1 MWLVRAIK
9 NTILG
14 TLLCLTPI
22 TAIIVLGWMV
32 HYVRTVALRR
42 IENPDQ
48 AGQTIRPAW
57 LFGPPGQGI
66 LTRLFG
72 ALIDNIWSGVATTV
86 GLALV
91 TLPFT
96 ALWIGSWWA
105 GWENSFNKGYEQSWV
120 GPTFGLTGTLVGILV
135 LMHLPMALVHHAV
148 DGRIVAFFEIRKIR
162 SLVAWAG
169 FRYVLFSAMTVFLAL
184 PLLGMR
190 SLPVFAENI
199 IPGLE
204 DFGPEQIEAL
214 KGQIA
219 LAKAAYI
226 FISLGIIRY
235 LSARIYVFANRRS
248 SDLSGSRRK
257 KPWIGFR
264 FIQFLMLAA
273 IWFGLIAQIYIG
285 QFMNH
290 SWWIW
295 INHPYLVLPWWP

>member
-1 MWLVRAIK
+1 MWLARAIK

-22 TAIIVLGWMV
+22 TAIVVLGWTV
-32 HYVRTVALRR
+32 HYMRAVIMRRMGIPDRT
-42 IENPDQ
+42 DQ
-48 AGQTIRPAW
+48 AAHPAW
-57 LFGPPGQGI
+57 LFGRPGTGI

-72 ALIDNIWSGVATTV
+72 ALIANIRSGIATTG

-120 GPTFGLTGTLVGILV
+120 GPTFGLFGTFVGILV
-135 LMHLPMALVHHAV
+135 LIHLPMALVHHAV
-148 DGRIVAFFEIRKIR
+148 DGRIVAFIEIRKIR
-162 SLVAWAG
+162 NLVAWAG
-169 FRYVLFSAMTVFLAL
+169 FRYVLFSAMTVFMAL

-190 SLPVFAENI
+190 ALPVFAENI

-204 DFGPEQIEAL
+204 KFGPEQIEAL

-226 FISLGIIRY
+226 FISLAIIRY
-235 LSARIYVFANRRS
+235 LSARIYIFANMRS
-248 SDLSGSRRK
+248 SRSAAENRK

-264 FIQFLMLAA
+264 FIQFVLLAA

-295 INHPYLVLPWWP
+295 INHPFLVLPWWP